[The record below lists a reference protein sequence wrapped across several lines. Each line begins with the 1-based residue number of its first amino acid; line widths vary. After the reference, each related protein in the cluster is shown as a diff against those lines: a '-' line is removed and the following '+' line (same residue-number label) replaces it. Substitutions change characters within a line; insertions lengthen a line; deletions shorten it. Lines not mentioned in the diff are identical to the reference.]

1 MNLPRHTWHR
11 LTFLYLE
18 LFRGVPVKKI
28 ILYDL
33 LSLPLAA
40 HEEDGAVV
48 DNAGVAEVLA
58 PSLAQGGHLS
68 PPGLHL
74 WFQRF
79 IFHCQITRHTLVSMM
94 SLLCFLERK
103 SSHDQICSG
112 IFICY
117 LAITQNTKLQNRE
130 IGDNLKSQ
138 PHLPSVRLKNPL
150 KCFTFIIRE
159 IQGAFFTGTPPKSS
173 KYKKLI

>member
-1 MNLPRHTWHR
+1 M
-11 LTFLYLE
+11 
-18 LFRGVPVKKI
+18 
-28 ILYDL
+28 
-33 LSLPLAA
+33 
-40 HEEDGAVV
+40 
-48 DNAGVAEVLA
+48 AEVLA

-117 LAITQNTKLQNRE
+117 LAITQNTKPQNKE
-130 IGDNLKSQ
+130 IGDNLKAQ
-138 PHLPSVRLKNPL
+138 PHLPSVLLKKPL
-150 KCFTFIIRE
+150 NIFTFINETEKQINEEQYSLKASRSGSILFIR
-159 IQGAFFTGTPPKSS
+159 FKH
-173 KYKKLI
+173 Y